1 MGEWAGEW
9 DGREA
14 VCVFVLRRCLS
25 SAGGRI
31 GRHRWARRSVGGRVS
46 RHRWA
51 HWPAALGALAVCRVR
66 RGGAS
71 GAPVRFRTNLPAG
84 SGLQGALAGTA
95 GSVGCLPRWARRCS
109 GGFEVFQVRR
119 CVLWRARCGA
129 LALDHYE
136 LPVAKVR
143 LSVEK
148 YRCLI
153 GKGGDA
159 VIVGRPFGPQNG
171 KRCGSALRNRFRI
184 PQTLSEAL

>member
-1 MGEWAGEW
+1 MGRRV
-9 DGREA
+9 GRAWGGLRFRLEA
-14 VCVFVLRRCLS
+14 PFKF
-25 SAGGRI
+25 G
-31 GRHRWARRSVGGRVS
+31 RWARWPAPLGAPVG
-46 RHRWA
+46 RWA
-51 HWPAALGALAVCRVR
+51 HRSV
-66 RGGAS
+66 
-71 GAPVRFRTNLPAG
+71 PV
-84 SGLQGALAGTA
+84 GALAGGA
-95 GSVGCLPRWARRCS
+95 GRVGCL
-109 GGFEVFQVRR
+109 GFEVFQVRR

-148 YRCLI
+148 HRCLI

>member
-1 MGEWAGEW
+1 M
-9 DGREA
+9 
-14 VCVFVLRRCLS
+14 
-25 SAGGRI
+25 
-31 GRHRWARRSVGGRVS
+31 
-46 RHRWA
+46 
-51 HWPAALGALAVCRVR
+51 
-66 RGGAS
+66 
-71 GAPVRFRTNLPAG
+71 
-84 SGLQGALAGTA
+84 
-95 GSVGCLPRWARRCS
+95 
-109 GGFEVFQVRR
+109 RR

-184 PQTLSEAL
+184 PQTPFGSVMNFISDDRFLQHL